1 MSALQLGLLV
11 AGLLVL
17 AGVLAHG
24 WWTARRG
31 RPRQAEPEG
40 ERWSFAARTHVP
52 YAQGS
57 QATPAASITPYAG
70 QPLTARV
77 HLSPGDTDP
86 ESDADIVG
94 AVPVGARSGG
104 VASGSERRPQQNHLD
119 PLIDVLATIEL
130 ELPISGDAVLHN
142 LPATRRV
149 GSKLF
154 SVEAQGEDGVWE
166 IPQPGL
172 QYSLLQTGVQLANRA
187 GALNELE
194 YSEFVLKTQA
204 LADALGGAAELPD
217 MLEAVARAREL
228 DAFAQA
234 HDAQL
239 NVTLRASRTAWSAG
253 YVQQLASRLGF
264 VDGVL
269 PGRMVLPRVAPSSP
283 VATAHPPHLAAG
295 LAHQGVLTLHYDPQA
310 ATSADPSMTAIRE
323 VTLSLDVPQV
333 PRVERPYERLRAVAT
348 SLAQQM
354 DGRLGDDA
362 GRQLGEEDLDRI
374 GAELEA
380 LHDALEAHGLPA
392 GSAAARR
399 LFS

>member
-1 MSALQLGLLV
+1 MSALQLGLLI

-17 AGVLAHG
+17 AGVLVHG

-31 RPRQAEPEG
+31 RPRLAEPEEG
-40 ERWSFAARTHVP
+40 TWP
-52 YAQGS
+52 YVAHAHS
-57 QATPAASITPYAG
+57 QATSPASLMPHAG
-70 QPLTARV
+70 RAATAAGS
-77 HLSPGDTDP
+77 LSQSDPGTDTAP
-86 ESDADIVG
+86 SHA
-94 AVPVGARSGG
+94 PQG
-104 VASGSERRPQQNHLD
+104 VAAAGPERRQQHNHLD

-149 GSKLF
+149 GSKPF
-154 SVEAQGEDGVWE
+154 SVEARGDDGDWE
-166 IPQPGL
+166 QPQPGH
-172 QYSLLQTGVQLANRA
+172 QYGLLQTGVQLANRA

-194 YSEFVLKTQA
+194 YSEFVFKTQA
-204 LADALGGAAELPD
+204 LADALGGAADLPD
-217 MLEAVARAREL
+217 MVEAVARAREL
-228 DAFAQA
+228 DAIAQA

-253 YVQQLASRLGF
+253 YVQQLATRLGF

-269 PGRMVLPRVAPSSP
+269 PGRMVLPRAAALSP
-283 VATAHPPHLAAG
+283 VLAG
-295 LAHQGVLTLHYDPQA
+295 LPQQAVLTLHYDPQA
-310 ATSADPSMTAIRE
+310 ATSADPAMTAIRE

-333 PRVERPYERLRAVAT
+333 PRAERPYQRLRAVAT
-348 SLAQQM
+348 TLAQQM

-362 GRQLGEEDLDRI
+362 GRLLGEDDLDRI

-380 LHDALEAHGLPA
+380 LYDALEAHELPA

>member
-1 MSALQLGLLV
+1 MSALQLGLLI

-17 AGVLAHG
+17 VAVLVHG

-31 RPRQAEPEG
+31 RPRLAEPE
-40 ERWSFAARTHVP
+40 ERWPFAAQARGSYP
-52 YAQGS
+52 S
-57 QATPAASITPYAG
+57 QAQATSAASITPYAG
-70 QPLTARV
+70 RPLAGGAPSRA
-77 HLSPGDTDP
+77 
-86 ESDADIVG
+86 DAEEPQV
-94 AVPVGARSGG
+94 AQGG
-104 VASGSERRPQQNHLD
+104 VAASGSERRQQPNQLD
-119 PLIDVLATIEL
+119 SLIDVLATIEL

-149 GSKLF
+149 GSKPF
-154 SVEAQGEDGVWE
+154 SVEAQGEDGAWE
-166 IPQPGL
+166 VPQSGQ

-204 LADALGGAAELPD
+204 LADALGGAPDLPD
-217 MLEAVARAREL
+217 MLDAVARAREL

-253 YVQQLASRLGF
+253 YVQQLATRLGF

-269 PGRMVLPRVAPSSP
+269 PGRMVLPRATSHSP
-283 VATAHPPHLAAG
+283 VSAG
-295 LAHQGVLTLHYDPQA
+295 LSHQAVLTLHYDPQA
-310 ATSADPSMTAIRE
+310 ATSADPAMTAIRE

-333 PRVERPYERLRAVAT
+333 PRAERPYERLRSVAT
-348 SLAQQM
+348 TLAQQM

-362 GRQLGEEDLDRI
+362 GRLLVVEDLDRI

-380 LHDALEAHGLPA
+380 LYDALEAHELPA

>member
-1 MSALQLGLLV
+1 MSALQLGLLI

-17 AGVLAHG
+17 VAVLAHG

-31 RPRQAEPEG
+31 RPRLAEPE
-40 ERWSFAARTHVP
+40 ERWPFAAQAR
-52 YAQGS
+52 GS
-57 QATPAASITPYAG
+57 YPSQAQATPAASIAPYAG
-70 QPLTARV
+70 R
-77 HLSPGDTDP
+77 
-86 ESDADIVG
+86 
-94 AVPVGARSGG
+94 PVAGGARSPAHADADAEALESQGAQGG
-104 VASGSERRPQQNHLD
+104 VAASGSERRQQPNHLD

-149 GSKLF
+149 GSKAF
-154 SVEAQGEDGVWE
+154 SVEAQNEDGAWE
-166 IPQPGL
+166 VPQAGQ

-204 LADALGGAAELPD
+204 LADALGGAVDLPD
-217 MLEAVARAREL
+217 MLDAMARAREL

-253 YVQQLASRLGF
+253 YVQQLAARLGF

-269 PGRMVLPRVAPSSP
+269 PGRMVLPRATSHSP
-283 VATAHPPHLAAG
+283 VSAG
-295 LAHQGVLTLHYDPQA
+295 LPHQAALTLHYDPQA
-310 ATSADPSMTAIRE
+310 ATSADPAMTAIRE

-333 PRVERPYERLRAVAT
+333 PRAERPYERLRAVAT
-348 SLAQQM
+348 TLAQQM

-362 GRQLGEEDLDRI
+362 GRLLVVEDLDRI

-380 LHDALEAHGLPA
+380 LYDALEAHELPA
-392 GSAAARR
+392 GSALARR

>member
-1 MSALQLGLLV
+1 MSALQLGLLI

-31 RPRQAEPEG
+31 RPRLAEPEG
-40 ERWSFAARTHVP
+40 QAWP
-52 YAQGS
+52 YVTQPRA
-57 QATPAASITPYAG
+57 QATSAASLAQHAASASPVDVDAETPWHAAT
-70 QPLTARV
+70 Q
-77 HLSPGDTDP
+77 D
-86 ESDADIVG
+86 
-94 AVPVGARSGG
+94 VPTEVPD
-104 VASGSERRPQQNHLD
+104 RRPQHNHLD

-149 GSKLF
+149 GSKPF
-154 SVEAQGEDGVWE
+154 SVEARGEDGAWE
-166 IPQPGL
+166 VPQAGQ
-172 QYSLLQTGVQLANRA
+172 QYNLLQTGVQLANRA

-204 LADALGGAAELPD
+204 LADALGGAADLPD
-217 MLEAVARAREL
+217 MLDAVARAREL

-253 YVQQLASRLGF
+253 YVQQLATRLGF

-269 PGRMVLPRVAPSSP
+269 PGRMVLPRAPAPSP
-283 VATAHPPHLAAG
+283 VLAG
-295 LAHQGVLTLHYDPQA
+295 LPQQAVLTLHYDPQA
-310 ATSADPSMTAIRE
+310 ATSADPAMTAIRE

-333 PRVERPYERLRAVAT
+333 PRAERPYERLRAVAT
-348 SLAQQM
+348 TLAQQM

-362 GRQLGEEDLDRI
+362 GRLLVVEDLDRI

-380 LHDALEAHGLPA
+380 LYDALEAHELPA
-392 GSAAARR
+392 GSGPARR

>member
-1 MSALQLGLLV
+1 MSALQIGLLI

-31 RPRQAEPEG
+31 RPRLAEPEHRG
-40 ERWSFAARTHVP
+40 WPYLEPHHAPSTSAPSLTPHAPQVSVPHPSGIDSDASWAAA
-52 YAQGS
+52 AQDV
-57 QATPAASITPYAG
+57 PAAP
-70 QPLTARV
+70 
-77 HLSPGDTDP
+77 TD
-86 ESDADIVG
+86 
-94 AVPVGARSGG
+94 
-104 VASGSERRPQQNHLD
+104 RRWQHNHLD

-149 GSKLF
+149 GSKPF
-154 SVEAQGEDGVWE
+154 TVEAQADDGTWE
-166 IPQPGL
+166 QPQPGQ

-204 LADALGGAAELPD
+204 LADALGGAVDLPD
-217 MLEAVARAREL
+217 MLDAMARAREL
-228 DAFAQA
+228 DGFAQA

-239 NVTLRASRTAWSAG
+239 NITLRASRTAWSAG
-253 YVQQLASRLGF
+253 YVQQLATRLGF

-269 PGRMVLPRVAPSSP
+269 PGRMVLPRVAGQSP
-283 VATAHPPHLAAG
+283 VLAG
-295 LAHQGVLTLHYDPQA
+295 LPQQAVLTLHHDPQA
-310 ATSADPSMTAIRE
+310 ATSADPAMTAIRE

-333 PRVERPYERLRAVAT
+333 PRAERPYERLRAVAT
-348 SLAQQM
+348 HLAQQM

-362 GRQLGEEDLDRI
+362 GRLLVVEDLERI
-374 GAELEA
+374 GAELES
-380 LHDALEAHGLPA
+380 LYDALEAHGLPA
-392 GSAAARR
+392 GSSAARR

>member
-17 AGVLAHG
+17 VAVLVHG

-31 RPRQAEPEG
+31 RPRLAEPE
-40 ERWSFAARTHVP
+40 ERWPFAAQARGSSP
-52 YAQGS
+52 S
-57 QATPAASITPYAG
+57 QAQATLAASITPYAAR
-70 QPLTARV
+70 PLAGGT
-77 HLSPGDTDP
+77 LSRA
-86 ESDADIVG
+86 DADADT
-94 AVPVGARSGG
+94 AVLEPHLAQGG
-104 VASGSERRPQQNHLD
+104 VVASGSERRQQPNQLD

-149 GSKLF
+149 GSKPF
-154 SVEAQGEDGVWE
+154 SVEAQGEHDAWE
-166 IPQPGL
+166 VPQPGQ

-204 LADALGGAAELPD
+204 LADALGGAPDLPD
-217 MLEAVARAREL
+217 MLDAVARAREL

-253 YVQQLASRLGF
+253 YVQQLAARLGF

-269 PGRMVLPRVAPSSP
+269 PGRMVLPRATSHSP
-283 VATAHPPHLAAG
+283 VLAG
-295 LAHQGVLTLHYDPQA
+295 LPQQAVLTLHYDPQA
-310 ATSADPSMTAIRE
+310 ATSADPAMTAIRE

-333 PRVERPYERLRAVAT
+333 PRAERPYERLRAVAT

-362 GRQLGEEDLDRI
+362 GRLLAVEDLDRI

-380 LHDALEAHGLPA
+380 LYDALEAHELQA